1 MAQNDAMLCMGRRT
15 LQTGTVLL
23 AMGAASLSSL
33 AHGADTAGFAGKV
46 VLEVLD
52 GIEFAQK
59 LRLLEDIAFTD
70 ADGKVWRARKGAILD
85 GESIPRELY
94 ATDGLPYPSEYRRAA
109 VVHDYFCRARTEPW
123 RQVHRTLH
131 QASTVEGVSEAQA
144 NILYAVV
151 YAGGW
156 RWEPRGSS
164 CYRSCHA
171 AAASLAWR
179 PAVTQA
185 QIQPVLQWIAQHG
198 PTLDEIDAR
207 LDAAIRRPGP
217 HLFAQP

>member
-1 MAQNDAMLCMGRRT
+1 ML
-15 LQTGTVLL
+15 LL
-23 AMGAASLSSL
+23 TIVAASLSAL
-33 AHGADTAGFAGKV
+33 ANGVDHTGFSGKV
-46 VLEVLD
+46 VIEVLD
-52 GIEFAQK
+52 EIEFAQK
-59 LRLLEDIAFTD
+59 LRLLEEVAFTD
-70 ADGKVWRARKGAILD
+70 ADGKVWRASKGAILD
-85 GESIPRELY
+85 GETIPRELY
-94 ATDGLPYPSEYRRAA
+94 ATGGLPYPSEYRKAA
-109 VVHDYFCRARTEPW
+109 VVHDYFCRARSEAW

-131 QASTVEGVSEAQA
+131 AASIVEGVSEAQA
-144 NILYAVV
+144 RILYTVV

-156 RWEPRGSS
+156 RWEPRGSG

-185 QIQPVLQWIAQHG
+185 QIQPVLQWIEQHS